1 MDGYHAPLKNGRG
14 RRRNQKSWLIRS
26 KNLAAQTE
34 IWATVSR
41 RSSDNFT
48 NIIANTSSVNGLVGM
63 SSPREYPRNELLAK
77 VRPLKE
83 WTTWELQ
90 NLTILHTHAGREG
103 GRGRRLREEF
113 RFIRMTVRARRVSA
127 YSLIHPSARSVRVRS
142 LSHSLVRSPNRGWR
156 RMGTI
161 SVRARTNSLRRE
173 SSELAGL
180 AHAKRGLRVK
190 CRGRTE

>member
-1 MDGYHAPLKNGRG
+1 MRSEILRHNLKY
-14 RRRNQKSWLIRS
+14 
-26 KNLAAQTE
+26 
-34 IWATVSR
+34 VSPC
-41 RSSDNFT
+41 RSSDKFS
-48 NIIANTSSVNGLVGM
+48 TSSSIHDPSSGQCKGIVGM

-77 VRPLKE
+77 VRPRKE

-161 SVRARTNSLRRE
+161 FVRARTNSLRRE
-173 SSELAGL
+173 SSELAGRL
-180 AHAKRGLRVK
+180 GP
-190 CRGRTE
+190 C